1 VYACNCRPVEQMYIK
16 FDITQFF
23 IVEKL
28 LDFFSF
34 GGNVTNITKTIYIYI
49 YMKTHMKFWG
59 LRGSDVTLLGI

>member
-49 YMKTHMKFWG
+49 YIYIYEDTYEV
-59 LRGSDVTLLGI
+59 LGSKGK